1 MEMAFTT
8 LEQSDA
14 RLVICLHTSVDPP
27 AAEWTNML
35 QQVGSL
41 LSAAPDARQIR
52 MLVVTGGG
60 GPDAKQRAQL
70 SRVWAARDIKTAVI
84 VPGRGNPLKR
94 GMMTALSW
102 INPAMAFFTPEQFDN
117 ALAHLEQND
126 RSLLWRELAALQQ
139 KLDEVATLRSIARA
153 SLLPLDASARVGL

>member
-1 MEMAFTT
+1 MAFTT
-8 LEQSDA
+8 LEQGSA

-27 AAEWTNML
+27 AAEWMDAL

-41 LSAAPDARQIR
+41 LSAAYDARQIR

-102 INPAMAFFTPEQFDN
+102 INPAMAFFTPEQFDD

-126 RSLLWRELAALQQ
+126 RALVWRELAALQHG
-139 KLDEVATLRSIARA
+139 LDEVSTLRAISRA
-153 SLLPLDASARVGL
+153 SLLPLEAAAPVRL